1 MHELDAPTRLR
12 CSAQCASDGDD
23 DASGQAPRRLD
34 PIFWPAQTV
43 LMHSFLHLQRQLA
56 RSHAKPL
63 SPLARYY
70 SAAPPTKASVKLI
83 AEIRKAVPG
92 TSLVKAREAL
102 EATTNDLP
110 AALAWLEKDIA
121 VSGAAKAAKLDG
133 RTTGE
138 GIIAVAILSPG
149 GFGGPKGR
157 GVRAAMIELNCETDF
172 VARNGLFV
180 KLAEDISHTAA
191 FLAEPRAGDLIQT
204 MASPE
209 ELADA
214 PLILAALA
222 SATSSPSVSISDSI
236 RSSIARLGEKIS
248 LRRVCTVVA
257 DPLRDPVYGLQ
268 VASHIHHGRVGALVG
283 LGVHSDRLSTLGP
296 SDEESLSKIGKALAI
311 QVAGFNPETIKGT
324 GSHVANLDSM
334 ALYDQ
339 PVMMMP
345 QEAGDLS
352 VGGFLKKWAVER
364 GVRLNDGGEKEGLE
378 VVQFERWSV
387 GA

>member
-1 MHELDAPTRLR
+1 M
-12 CSAQCASDGDD
+12 S
-23 DASGQAPRRLD
+23 
-34 PIFWPAQTV
+34 
-43 LMHSFLHLQRQLA
+43 SFLLPQRQLY
-56 RSHAKPL
+56 RSHARSLP
-63 SPLARYY
+63 AFIRHY
-70 SAAPPTKASVKLI
+70 SAAPPAKASVKLI
-83 AEIRKAVPG
+83 AEIRKAIPG

-110 AALAWLEKDIA
+110 AALSWLEKDIA

-138 GIIAVAILSPG
+138 GIIAVAVLSPG
-149 GFGGPKGR
+149 GFGGAGGR

-191 FLAEPRAGDLIQT
+191 FLAEPRPRDLIQT
-204 MASPE
+204 TASPE

-214 PLILAALA
+214 PLILSAGSPA
-222 SATSSPSVSISDSI
+222 SSSISISESI
-236 RSSIARLGEKIS
+236 RNSIARLGEKIS

-257 DPLRDPVYGLQ
+257 DPLRDPTYGLL
-268 VASHIHHGRVGALVG
+268 VSSHIHGGRVGSLVG
-283 LGVHSDRLSTLGP
+283 LGLHSNKLSTLGP
-296 SDEESLSKIGKALAI
+296 KDEESLSKIGKALAM
-311 QVAGFNPETIKGT
+311 QVAGFNPETIRGASH
-324 GSHVANLDSM
+324 GSDAANSDST

-339 PVMMMP
+339 PVMMMA

-352 VGGFLKKWAVER
+352 VEGFLKKWAVER
-364 GVRLNDGGEKEGLE
+364 GLKASEGEGQHGLD